1 MRLLVAA
8 LIAALLL
15 VPSLVRARQALDLG
29 RTATATSS
37 FSKSADIPPD
47 HVSVPPDPAVTVIDV
62 DAVLHPA
69 DSFVVSHQESLPDQ
83 PDPLDTDALRGPP
96 RHV

>member
-37 FSKSADIPPD
+37 FSKSADIP
-47 HVSVPPDPAVTVIDV
+47 
-62 DAVLHPA
+62 HPA